1 MLNSDQ
7 DLDINPHRQVAKSPS
22 LQYPPIFTELSVER
36 SKAMPIFAE
45 ATAQAARLTDAPVAI
60 LTTIYGLGDRISA
73 IFGLEQFTR
82 LPPNPNLPIEFSGL
96 EYCHAQTI
104 ASESKFSVPN
114 FHNQPQLDRSSL
126 CQVHGVR
133 SYLGLPIITAAGDR
147 LGTIAIL
154 DVKPRQFSERDS
166 DLLQLLSRLVA
177 SEFERKLLSQTQ
189 LNRIVGD
196 LNRSIPGFDDPLAAS
211 EYASVSGKPTAIE
224 LNSPSP
230 SHKSPHDNPIPSS
243 GYSQIQRELQS
254 KLLAHLAQ
262 ELRTPLTAVLGMA
275 SVLQQEIY
283 GSLSGKQKDYLGIIH
298 YSSQQLVTMVDEISQ
313 LGGFIDTANLDENI
327 QQQQLTL
334 KSVDLEMLCQLAIQS
349 LQPLAQKK
357 QQQILLDLTGD
368 DLAPAPVTSGA
379 ADLWIL
385 DKDNVRQ
392 IIYYL
397 CLSLIHASSV
407 DARISSEFAHSADG
421 LLIQLGTN
429 DPHAILF
436 HRDLPA
442 PLKSGGENIIIPP
455 WTDRSMQIG
464 QDLRISLGLSL
475 SHVLAA
481 SHGGKIEAISNGWG
495 YQLPY
500 R

>member
-60 LTTIYGLGDRISA
+60 LTTIYGLGDRIGS

-82 LPPNPNLPIEFSGL
+82 LPPNPNLPIEFFGL

-104 ASESKFSVPN
+104 ASDSKFSVPN
-114 FHNQPQLDRSSL
+114 FRHQPQLDRSSL

-133 SYLGLPIITAAGDR
+133 SYLGLPIITTAGDR

-154 DVKPRQFSERDS
+154 DFKPRHSIDRDS
-166 DLLQLLSRLVA
+166 DILQLVSRLVA
-177 SEFERKLLSQTQ
+177 SEFERKLLSQAQ

-196 LNRSIPGFDDPLAAS
+196 LNRSIPGFDDPVAAS
-211 EYASVSGKPTAIE
+211 EHGGVTGKPIIE

-230 SHKSPHDNPIPSS
+230 SNKSSHDAPIPSS
-243 GYSQIQRELQS
+243 GSAQIQRELQS

-283 GSLSGKQKDYLGIIH
+283 GSLSSKQKDYLGIIH
-298 YSSQQLVTMVDEISQ
+298 HSSQQLVTMVDEISQ
-313 LGGFIDTANLDENI
+313 LGGFIDTAALDENI
-327 QQQQLTL
+327 QQHQLML

-368 DLAPAPVTSGA
+368 DAPATVTSGA

-385 DKDNVRQ
+385 DKDKVRQ

-397 CLSLIHASSV
+397 CLSLIHASGV
-407 DARISSEFAHSADG
+407 DARISIEFAHSADG
-421 LLIQLGTN
+421 LQIQLATN
-429 DPHAILF
+429 DPHAILS
-436 HRDLPA
+436 HQDLPD
-442 PLKSGGENIIIPP
+442 PLKSCGENVIIPP
-455 WTDRSMQIG
+455 STDRSIQIG

>member
-1 MLNSDQ
+1 MLNCDQ
-7 DLDINPHRQVAKSPS
+7 DLDINPNPQVAKSPS
-22 LQYPPIFTELSVER
+22 LQYPPIFTQLSVER
-36 SKAMPIFAE
+36 SNAMPIFAE

-60 LTTIYGLGDRISA
+60 LTTIYGAGDRIGS
-73 IFGLEQFTR
+73 IFGLEKFTR
-82 LPPNPNLPIEFSGL
+82 LPTNPNLPIEFFGL

-104 ASESKFSVPN
+104 ASDSKFSVPN
-114 FHNQPQLDRSSL
+114 FRNQPQLDRSSL

-154 DVKPRQFSERDS
+154 DFKPRHSIDRDS
-166 DLLQLLSRLVA
+166 DLLHLVSRLVA
-177 SEFERKLLSQTQ
+177 SEFERKLLSQAQ

-196 LNRSIPGFDDPLAAS
+196 LNRSIPKFDDPVAAC
-211 EYASVSGKPTAIE
+211 EYDESAGKPTTID
-224 LNSPSP
+224 LNYLSPSDR
-230 SHKSPHDNPIPSS
+230 SSQENPIPSLV
-243 GYSQIQRELQS
+243 YAQIQSELQS

-262 ELRTPLTAVLGMA
+262 ELRTPLTSVLGMA

-283 GSLSGKQKDYLGIIH
+283 GSLTSKQKDYLGIIH
-298 YSSQQLVTMVDEISQ
+298 HSSQQLVTMVDEISQ
-313 LGGFIDTANLDENI
+313 LGGFIDTANLNENI
-327 QQQQLTL
+327 QQHQLTL

-357 QQQILLDLTGD
+357 QQQIVLDLTGD
-368 DLAPAPVTSGA
+368 DSSPSSSTVGA
-379 ADLWIL
+379 ADLLL
-385 DKDNVRQ
+385 DKDKVRQ

-397 CLSLIHASSV
+397 CLSLIHASGV
-407 DARISSEFAHSADG
+407 DARISIEFAHSADG
-421 LLIQLGTN
+421 LQIQLATN
-429 DPHAILF
+429 DPHAILSPE
-436 HRDLPA
+436 HLPA
-442 PLKSGGENIIIPP
+442 PLESCVEKVIISPS
-455 WTDRSMQIG
+455 TDRSVQIG

-475 SHVLAA
+475 SHALAA